1 VVWTFLKRGA
11 VLAAIGAA
19 IGIGLALVMSRS
31 ISALLYG
38 VCSRDV
44 MSFAAATAVVMAI
57 ALAASLFPALRASR
71 TDPLT
76 ALRHH

>member
-1 VVWTFLKRGA
+1 
-11 VLAAIGAA
+11 
-19 IGIGLALVMSRS
+19 
-31 ISALLYG
+31 
-38 VCSRDV
+38 

>member
-1 VVWTFLKRGA
+1 

-38 VCSRDV
+38 VSSRDV